1 MWHVAGID
9 YLQKSAVLKESD
21 LIKGLLMR
29 FTGAVEA
36 EGLLWTVYLVHK
48 RYSFF

>member
-1 MWHVAGID
+1 MWHVPGID

-36 EGLLWTVYLVHK
+36 ECLCILFT
-48 RYSFF
+48 RDIRFF